1 MANFDAAAE
10 TARYLATLPPEA
22 HAKATAY
29 TQGGHWMLLWG
40 ALISIA
46 IAWLVVR
53 SDLLTNLRRRIE
65 GTRQRPWLSALLVLL
80 VAQVVMTLLSLP
92 WTIYQS
98 WWREKQYGMTSQPIV
113 GWLGEWAM
121 GFGLGLVFITL
132 LLLVF
137 YWLLRR
143 APRTWWIW
151 ASGVS
156 VVFLTIGLLLAPIY
170 IEPLFNAYTPAPPG
184 PVRDAVVEMA
194 RANAIPSDK
203 IFVYNGSK
211 QSNRYTANVSG
222 LFGSARVAMSDTMFA
237 SGADL
242 AEVRAVVGHEMGHY
256 ARHHIL
262 WQLGA
267 MSLLMVLAFWLV
279 DRLFP
284 LFARLMGASQV
295 KGIAD
300 PAGYPVF
307 ATVLVVIS
315 LVGTPVINSL
325 IRLGESDADNYSLR
339 VAREPDGLSA
349 ALVKTIEYRAATPS
363 KIEEV
368 LFYDHPA
375 VGNRI
380 RNAMDWKAMH
390 ADDSPGFNV
399 LQRWVPDPPKSSED
413 KAAPAR

>member
-1 MANFDAAAE
+1 MAKFDAAAE

-22 HAKATAY
+22 HARATHY
-29 TQGGHWMLLWG
+29 TQGGHWLLLWG
-40 ALISIA
+40 ALISLA

-53 SDLLTNLRRRIE
+53 SEVLSNLRRRIE
-65 GTRQRPWLSALLVLL
+65 GTRSRPWLSGLVVLL
-80 VAQVVMTLLSLP
+80 VAQLAMSLIRLP
-92 WTIYQS
+92 WSIYEN
-98 WWREKQYGMTSQPIV
+98 WWREKQYGLTSQPLT

-121 GFGLGLVFITL
+121 SFGLSLVFGTL
-132 LLLVF
+132 MLLVF
-137 YWLLRR
+137 YWLLRK
-143 APRTWWIW
+143 APKTWWIW
-151 ASGVS
+151 GAGVS
-156 VVFLTIGLLLAPIY
+156 VVFAAIMLLAGPVF
-170 IEPLFNAYTPAPPG
+170 IEPLFNKYTPAPPG

-194 RANAIPSDK
+194 KANGIPSEK

-222 LFGSARVAMSDTMFA
+222 LFGSARVAMSDTMFKA
-237 SGADL
+237 GADL
-242 AEVRAVVGHEMGHY
+242 AEVRGVVGHEMGHY

-267 MSLLMVLAFWLV
+267 LSILLVLAFWLV

-307 ATVLVVIS
+307 TAVLVVIG
-315 LVGTPVINSL
+315 LLGTPVLNTL

-339 VAREPDGLSA
+339 IAREPDGLSK
-349 ALVKTIEYRAATPS
+349 ALVKTIEYRAATPG
-363 KIEEV
+363 KPEEI

-375 VGNRI
+375 VGNRV
-380 RNAMDWKAMH
+380 RNAMDWKAKEL
-390 ADDSPGFNV
+390 AAG
-399 LQRWVPDPPKSSED
+399 RTVP
-413 KAAPAR
+413 